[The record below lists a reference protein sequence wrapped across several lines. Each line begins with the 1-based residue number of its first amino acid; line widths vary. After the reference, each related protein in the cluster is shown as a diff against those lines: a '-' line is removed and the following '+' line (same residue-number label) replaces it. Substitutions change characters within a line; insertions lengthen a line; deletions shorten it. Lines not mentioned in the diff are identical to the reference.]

1 MADEIAKAKKAL
13 IKKALGFKTKEV
25 IEEYSTTDGQI
36 VLTKK
41 KVTEKLIPPDCTA
54 IKMLIEGEDEKVFL
68 TDQELE
74 QEKER
79 LLKLLKEKQND
90 TKKNK

>member
-1 MADEIAKAKKAL
+1 MADEVEKAKKAL

-41 KVTEKLIPPDCTA
+41 KVTEKVVPPDCTA
-54 IKMLIEGEDEKVFL
+54 IKMLIEGQEGKVYL
-68 TDQELE
+68 TDEELE
-74 QEKER
+74 QEKNR
-79 LLKLLKEKQND
+79 LLKLLKEKAD
-90 TKKNK
+90 ASKKNK